1 MEKKYLSSTGLERV
15 VQKISDLFAK
25 VGHTHTKSQITD
37 FPTIPTKTSQLTN
50 DSGFKT
56 TDNNTTYTLAKD
68 GANIVLTGTDGSVQS
83 VIDSDTTITVDSSL
97 SSSSTNPVQN
107 KAVNSAL
114 SGKVPTSRTVNGKAL
129 TGNITLTASDIGA
142 DASGA
147 AATALT
153 NAKAYTDGEVG
164 AVADDLSEHTTNTSN
179 PHNVTKSQVG
189 LGNVPNVSTNNQAP
203 TYTQATTLA
212 NLVSGETLSTTFGKI
227 MKAIA
232 DLISHLS
239 NTSNP
244 HGVTKTQVGLGNVN
258 NTSDANKP
266 VSTAQATAIA
276 DAKKAG
282 IDAQADIDAHI
293 DDSENPHGVTVSQI
307 GAVPT
312 SRTVNGKALSANI
325 TLSAS
330 DVKADASGT
339 ASSAVSTH
347 NTSTSAHSDIRAL
360 IDDLSTKL
368 SNFLDV
374 DDTTTDQLSEVLTL
388 IENNKGTL
396 ESLTSSKV
404 NVSDIINNLT
414 TNNSSKV
421 LSAAQ
426 GVAIKS
432 LIDALD
438 AELESH
444 THAIADVSGL
454 QTALDGKAASSH
466 GTHVSYSTTAPVMDG
481 TASVGSASTVA
492 RSDHKHPTDTSRAA
506 KADFDSHTGNTTMHI
521 TATERT
527 NWGTAY
533 THSQASHA
541 PSNAEKNQNA
551 FSNIAVNGQTTVAA
565 DAATDTVTF
574 AGSNV
579 TITTDATND
588 KVTFSVANG
597 TTSAKGVVQ
606 LTNSTSSTSTT
617 TAATPSSVKSAY
629 DLANT
634 ANTAAAAA
642 QSTADGK
649 ADASHTHKYAGSSSA
664 GGAATSANKVNSA
677 LTVKLNSGS
686 TEGTNQFTFDGSAAK
701 SFNITAS
708 AIGAA
713 ASSHTH
719 DDRYYTESEVD
730 TKLSGKASSSHALSK
745 GSDNTASKTLSF
757 GGTFTAVTDTAVS
770 GHKITDTTTT
780 YTMPSDRLF
789 TTLVPTGTAIG
800 SNADLNTVTYLK
812 VGRYYCSANKTVA
825 TLTNCPASDAFMMEV
840 YSPLSTTI
848 DNETTKTWVYRL
860 RQLTTYTGTE
870 YIQYCYAG
878 ATAGS
883 WIYGAWVKKYNDK
896 HFSTSASLTSGT
908 KIGSITIDG
917 DTTTFYAPSAYTH
930 PSYTAR
936 TGKPTANQTPAF
948 GGTATV
954 SQITS
959 DATGHVTG
967 ATDRTITIPSTLSNG
982 TGTAGLIKTS
992 STVTS
997 SSGYTAC
1004 PVINGVPYY
1013 KDTNNTYSLSS
1024 FGITATAAELN
1035 KLDGVTATATELN
1048 YVDGVTSNIQTQ
1060 LNGKAP
1066 SSHGTH
1072 VPSCSASNNGQ
1083 FLRVVNG
1090 AAAWQTVSSAE
1101 GVSF

>member
-15 VQKISDLFAK
+15 VQRISDLFAK

-68 GANIVLTGTDGSVQS
+68 GVNIVLTGTDGSVQS
-83 VIDSDTTITVDSSL
+83 VVDSDTTITVDSSL

-107 KAVNSAL
+107 KVVNSAL

-129 TGNITLTASDIGA
+129 TGNISITASDVGA

-164 AVADDLSEHTTNTSN
+164 SVADDLSTHTSNTSN
-179 PHNVTKSQVG
+179 PHSVTKSQVG
-189 LGNVPNVSTNNQAP
+189 LGNVPNVTTNNQAP

-212 NLVSGETLSTTFGKI
+212 NLVSGETLSTSFGKI

-244 HGVTKTQVGLGNVN
+244 HGVTKSQVGLGNVN

-282 IDAQADIDAHI
+282 TDAQADIDAHI
-293 DDSENPHGVTVSQI
+293 DDKANPHGVTASQV

-312 SRTVNGKALSANI
+312 SRTVNGKTLSANI

-347 NTSTSAHSDIRAL
+347 NTSASAHNDIRAL
-360 IDDLSTKL
+360 IDSLTTKL
-368 SNFLDV
+368 DNFLDV
-374 DDTTTDQLSEVLTL
+374 DDTTTDQLSEVITL
-388 IENNKGTL
+388 INNNKGTL
-396 ESLTSSKV
+396 ESLTTTKV
-404 NVSDIINNLT
+404 NVSDIVNNLT
-414 TNNSSKV
+414 TNSSSKV

-466 GTHVSYSTTAPVMDG
+466 GTHVSYSSTAPVMDG

-506 KADFDSHTGNTTMHI
+506 KTDFDSHTGNTTMHI

-527 NWGTAY
+527 NWGAAH
-533 THSQASHA
+533 THSQAAHA

-551 FSNIAVNGQTTVAA
+551 FSNIAVSGQTTVAA
-565 DAATDTVTF
+565 DTATDTVTF

-579 TITTDATND
+579 SITTDATND

-617 TAATPSSVKSAY
+617 TAATPNSVKSAY

-642 QSTADGK
+642 QATADGK
-649 ADASHTHKYAGSSSA
+649 ASASHTHNYAGSSSA

-677 LTVKLNSGS
+677 LTVKLNSGT

-708 AIGAA
+708 AVGAA

-730 TKLSGKASSSHALSK
+730 TKLSGKANTSHGNHVPTVQTASNKVFLRNDNTWATVTPANIGAAASSH
-745 GSDNTASKTLSF
+745 T
-757 GGTFTAVTDTAVS
+757 
-770 GHKITDTTTT
+770 H
-780 YTMPSDRLF
+780 
-789 TTLVPTGTAIG
+789 
-800 SNADLNTVTYLK
+800 
-812 VGRYYCSANKTVA
+812 TVA
-825 TLTNCPASDAFMMEV
+825 N
-840 YSPLSTTI
+840 I
-848 DNETTKTWVYRL
+848 
-860 RQLTTYTGTE
+860 
-870 YIQYCYAG
+870 
-878 ATAGS
+878 
-883 WIYGAWVKKYNDK
+883 
-896 HFSTSASLTSGT
+896 
-908 KIGSITIDG
+908 
-917 DTTTFYAPSAYTH
+917 
-930 PSYTAR
+930 
-936 TGKPTANQTPAF
+936 
-948 GGTATV
+948 
-954 SQITS
+954 
-959 DATGHVTG
+959 
-967 ATDRTITIPSTLSNG
+967 SN
-982 TGTAGLIKTS
+982 L
-992 STVTS
+992 
-997 SSGYTAC
+997 
-1004 PVINGVPYY
+1004 
-1013 KDTNNTYSLSS
+1013 
-1024 FGITATAAELN
+1024 
-1035 KLDGVTATATELN
+1035 TATATELN
-1048 YVDGVTSNIQTQ
+1048 YCDGVTSNIQSQ
-1060 LNGKAP
+1060 LDSKAA
-1066 SSHGTH
+1066 SSHTH
-1072 VPSCSASNNGQ
+1072 NYAGSSSAGGAATSANKLNTNAGSATNPIYFANGVPVATTYALNATVPSNAVFTDTKVTQNAAIATAGAYPVILGASTSTSSVTNTVNKTSTLTYNPSTKELTTGSVKINSAVTLSYDSTNECLN
-1083 FLRVVNG
+1083 F
-1090 AAAWQTVSSAE
+1090 T
-1101 GVSF
+1101 FT